1 MLFKIYSQTMRRKT
15 PTIPREPRFETK
27 GARLSIGALSRAT
40 GIPVETLRT
49 WESRYG
55 FPVPERRPSGHRVY
69 PLSTV
74 PRLRRIGE
82 ALARG
87 HRAGQVVPSSEADLR
102 RLLESAAPPPRHPA
116 PARDSPLADRDVAQ
130 LLRLVESFESDRL
143 THALLSASARLGP
156 LPFLETVAAPLLRA
170 VGEAWAKGRLQVR
183 HEHFVSERLGDVLRS
198 LRLPLE
204 ERASGPLVVLS
215 TLPGETHGLGL
226 QMAALV
232 VSLAGCRVL
241 YLGTETPVPDLVTLT
256 RDLGARALALS
267 ASAARGRPQTSALV
281 RRIRAALPRRT
292 ALVVGGE
299 GAPPP
304 APGVERFVDLRR
316 LEGWAKG
323 IVKLSHI

>member
-1 MLFKIYSQTMRRKT
+1 MRESQH
-15 PTIPREPRFETK
+15 ETK

-55 FPVPERRPSGHRVY
+55 FPAPERRPSGHRLY
-69 PLSTV
+69 PLSIV
-74 PRLRRIGE
+74 PRLRRVAE

-87 HRAGQVVPSSEADLR
+87 HRAAQVVPASEADLR
-102 RLLESAAPPPRHPA
+102 QLLAVA
-116 PARDSPLADRDVAQ
+116 PASRVASPPDDPSRAPGDDVPQ
-130 LLRLVESFESDRL
+130 LLRLVGSFDSDRL
-143 THALLSASARLGP
+143 SHALLSASARLGP
-156 LPFLETVAAPLLRA
+156 LAFVETVVAPLLRA

-204 ERASGPLVVLS
+204 ERAGGPLVVLS
-215 TLPGETHGLGL
+215 TLPGEAHGLGL

-232 VSLAGCRVL
+232 VAFAGCRIL
-241 YLGTETPVPDLVTLT
+241 YLGTETPVPDMVALT

-267 ASAARGRPQTSALV
+267 VSASGRKPRTAALV
-281 RRIRAALPRRT
+281 RHVRGMLPRRT
-292 ALVVGGE
+292 TLLVGGE

-304 APGVERFVDLRR
+304 SAGVQVFVDLRE
-316 LEGWAKG
+316 LDAWARESSRTWS
-323 IVKLSHI
+323 LAP

>member
-1 MLFKIYSQTMRRKT
+1 MKNKPRAFAPPGPAAR
-15 PTIPREPRFETK
+15 TIAEPGRETK

-69 PLSTV
+69 PLTIV
-74 PRLRRIGE
+74 PRLGRIGE

-87 HRAGQVVPSSEADLR
+87 HRAGQVVPASDADLR
-102 RLLESAAPPPRHPA
+102 QLLGTAPKAAVASPPESPTPAAG
-116 PARDSPLADRDVAQ
+116 DVSQ

-156 LPFLETVAAPLLRA
+156 LAFLETVAAPLLHA
-170 VGEAWAKGRLQVR
+170 VGEAWTKGRLHVP

-198 LRLPLE
+198 LRMPLE

-215 TLPGETHGLGL
+215 TLPGEAHGLGL

-232 VSLAGCRVL
+232 VAFAGCRVL
-241 YLGTETPVPDLVTLT
+241 YLGTSTPVPDMVTLT

-267 ASAARGRPQTSALV
+267 ASASARRPHTATLV
-281 RRIRAALPRRT
+281 RRVRGMLPRRT
-292 ALVVGGE
+292 ALLVGGE
-299 GAPPP
+299 GAP
-304 APGVERFVDLRR
+304 ASSPGVHVFTDLRG
-316 LEGWAKG
+316 LEGWVRG
-323 IVKLSHI
+323 ICKS

>member
-1 MLFKIYSQTMRRKT
+1 MPERGQH
-15 PTIPREPRFETK
+15 ETR

-74 PRLRRIGE
+74 PRLRRIAE

-87 HRAGQVVPSSEADLR
+87 HRAGQVVPVSDTDLR
-102 RLLESAAPPPRHPA
+102 RLLAAALPA
-116 PARDSPLADRDVAQ
+116 PARSRDDSPAPATGEVQQ
-130 LLRLVESFESDRL
+130 LLRLVEAFDSDRL

-156 LPFLETVAAPLLRA
+156 LGFLETVVAPLLRA
-170 VGEAWAKGRLQVR
+170 VGEAWEQGRLQVR
-183 HEHFVSERLGDVLRS
+183 HEHFVAERLGDVLRS

-204 ERASGPLVVLS
+204 ERAGGPLIVLS
-215 TLPGETHGLGL
+215 TLPGEAHGLGL

-232 VSLAGCRVL
+232 VAFAGCRVL
-241 YLGTETPVPDLVTLT
+241 HLGTETPVPDMLTLT

-267 ASAARGRPQTSALV
+267 VSAAGRKPRTAALLRRVRGG
-281 RRIRAALPRRT
+281 LPRRT
-292 ALVVGGE
+292 ALLVGGE
-299 GAPPP
+299 GAPAPS
-304 APGVERFVDLRR
+304 PGVQVFADLPS
-316 LEGWAKG
+316 LEGWARG
-323 IVKLSHI
+323 ICRS

>member
-1 MLFKIYSQTMRRKT
+1 M
-15 PTIPREPRFETK
+15 PEAAEHGTK

-40 GIPVETLRT
+40 AIPVETLRT

-74 PRLRRIGE
+74 PRLRRISE

-87 HRAGQVVPSSEADLR
+87 HRAGQVVPVPDADLR
-102 RLLESAAPPPRHPA
+102 RLLAAAPPADAA
-116 PARDSPLADRDVAQ
+116 PADSPSLAKGDVLP

-156 LPFLETVAAPLLRA
+156 LPFLETVVAPLLRE
-170 VGEAWAKGRLQVR
+170 VGDAWAKGRLQVR

-204 ERASGPLVVLS
+204 ERAGGPLVVFS
-215 TLPGETHGLGL
+215 TLPGEAHGLGL

-232 VSLAGCRVL
+232 VASAGCRIL
-241 YLGTETPVPDLVTLT
+241 YLGTETPVPDLVALT
-256 RDLGARALALS
+256 RDLGARALAVSVS
-267 ASAARGRPQTSALV
+267 ASGRKPRTAALLRRVRGT
-281 RRIRAALPRRT
+281 LPRRT
-292 ALVVGGE
+292 ALLVGGE
-299 GAPPP
+299 GAPAPS
-304 APGVERFVDLRR
+304 PGVQVLADLRG
-316 LEGWAKG
+316 LDGWAREIGK
-323 IVKLSHI
+323 I

>member
-1 MLFKIYSQTMRRKT
+1 MTTKAAETGA
-15 PTIPREPRFETK
+15 ETK

-49 WESRYG
+49 WEGRYG

-69 PLSTV
+69 PLSIV
-74 PRLRRIGE
+74 PRLGRIAE

-87 HRAGQVVPSSEADLR
+87 HRAGQVVPASDADLR
-102 RLLESAAPPPRHPA
+102 QLLAAAAATPPASPA
-116 PARDSPLADRDVAQ
+116 DTPALPAGDVPQ
-130 LLRLVESFESDRL
+130 LLRLVESFASDRL

-156 LPFLETVAAPLLRA
+156 LAFLEAVVAPLLRA
-170 VGEAWAKGRLQVR
+170 VGEAWAEGRLQVR

-232 VSLAGCRVL
+232 VAFAGCRIL
-241 YLGTETPVPDLVTLT
+241 YLGTETPIPDMVSLT

-267 ASAARGRPQTSALV
+267 VSASGRKPRTTALV
-281 RRIRAALPRRT
+281 RRIRALLPRRT
-292 ALVVGGE
+292 ALLVGGA
-299 GAPPP
+299 GAPL
-304 APGVERFVDLRR
+304 AFPGVQLFANLQG
-316 LEGWAKG
+316 LEGWARG
-323 IVKLSHI
+323 AAAR

>member
-1 MLFKIYSQTMRRKT
+1 MRERGPAT
-15 PTIPREPRFETK
+15 Q
-27 GARLSIGALSRAT
+27 GAELSIGALSSAT

-69 PLSTV
+69 PLSVV
-74 PRLRRIGE
+74 PRLGRIAE

-87 HRAGQVVPSSEADLR
+87 HRARQVVPASERDLR
-102 RLLESAAPPPRHPA
+102 QLLAAAPTA
-116 PARDSPLADRDVAQ
+116 PAAAASPPLFPDSGEVAEI
-130 LLRLVESFESDRL
+130 LRLVDSFQSDRL

-156 LPFLETVAAPLLRA
+156 LAFLEAVAAPLLRA
-170 VGEAWAKGRLQVR
+170 VGEAWEKGRLQVR

-204 ERASGPLVVLS
+204 ERAQGPLIVLS

-232 VSLAGCRVL
+232 VAFAGCRVL
-241 YLGTETPVPDLVTLT
+241 YLGTETPLPDMLSLT

-267 ASAARGRPQTSALV
+267 VSASSRKPRTAAGV
-281 RRIRAALPRRT
+281 RRLRQSLPRRT
-292 ALVVGGE
+292 ALLVGGE
-299 GAPPP
+299 GAPLPS
-304 APGVERFVDLRR
+304 PGVDVFADLRG
-316 LEGWAKG
+316 LDAWARR
-323 IVKLSHI
+323 VSAPTRP

>member
-1 MLFKIYSQTMRRKT
+1 M
-15 PTIPREPRFETK
+15 REPGGETK

-69 PLSTV
+69 ALSIV

-87 HRAGQVVPSSEADLR
+87 HRARQVVPASEAGLQQ
-102 RLLESAAPPPRHPA
+102 LLATAATGPVAAPAASASPKNGEVPA
-116 PARDSPLADRDVAQ
+116 
-130 LLRLVESFESDRL
+130 LLRLVESFQSDRL
-143 THALLSASARLGP
+143 SHALLSAWARLGP
-156 LPFLETVAAPLLRA
+156 LAFLEAAVAPLLRA
-170 VGEAWAKGRLQVR
+170 VGEAWEKDRLEVR

-204 ERASGPLVVLS
+204 ERAGGPLVVLS
-215 TLPGETHGLGL
+215 TLPGEAHGLGL

-232 VSLAGCRVL
+232 VAGAGCRVL
-241 YLGTETPVPDLVTLT
+241 YLGTETPVPDMVALT

-267 ASAARGRPQTSALV
+267 VSASSRGPRTSTLV
-281 RRIRAALPRRT
+281 RRLRGMLPRRT
-292 ALVVGGE
+292 ALLVGGE
-299 GAPPP
+299 GAPP
-304 APGVERFVDLRR
+304 AGGGVQRFAGLQGLDA
-316 LEGWAKG
+316 WARG
-323 IVKLSHI
+323 ALV